1 MIADDRIGGG
11 GWRSLDLPQAKD
23 EMREIEFKKKN
34 RFGIKEIQADN
45 EKMANADL
53 EKLDTSLEAKGKTRK
68 IL

>member
-1 MIADDRIGGG
+1 MEKLRPSDA
-11 GWRSLDLPQAKD
+11 QAKD
-23 EMREIEFKKKN
+23 EMREIELKKKKN

-45 EKMANADL
+45 EKMANADP